1 MEYAKALSRLFVLA
15 NERWPAHTRGPAQV
29 AGLPRLYFAAKLHA
43 ERVVKVAT
51 SDAAGYSALSAVETD
66 SKMPVAAYR
75 SLAAAD
81 ESDADEAVPERF
93 AATSMAD
100 APSPLSRDDVP
111 DGLVEQARAVLAPGS
126 SDKRPRH

>member
-1 MEYAKALSRLFVLA
+1 MSRLERAGVQGEFGPKLNPEHDLA
-15 NERWPAHTRGPAQV
+15 YWNEQ
-29 AGLPRLYFAAKLHA
+29 AKKNGTIAPQL
-43 ERVVKVAT
+43 KI
-51 SDAAGYSALSAVETD
+51 AVQEF
-66 SKMPVAAYR
+66 
-75 SLAAAD
+75 AD